1 MAGMEDRITWVRA
14 YNRFPDNLLWGYDG
28 ITPLDVRQG
37 AIGNCWFMAAASALA
52 EKPHRLEK
60 VFLNEESALN
70 PNGIYA
76 INVYV
81 LGVPTTIIVDD
92 YLPLQRYW
100 EDAPYETLFSLV
112 GEDTSMWGVLL
123 EKAFAKLHGNYEHL
137 IAGDPRMAARTLM
150 GSPSIQHVHRA
161 TETTEE
167 FLWGEMIHSDTH
179 DEMMFLITPGT
190 TDTSVNECGLA
201 NNHAYVVLGAK
212 ELSNGAKVVKM
223 RNPWGRERY
232 TCDYSDESELWTPE
246 LR

>member
-1 MAGMEDRITWVRA
+1 
-14 YNRFPDNLLWGYDG
+14 
-28 ITPLDVRQG
+28 
-37 AIGNCWFMAAASALA
+37 MAAASALA

-76 INVYV
+76 INIYA

-123 EKAFAKLHGNYEHL
+123 EKAFAKIHGNYERL

-150 GSPSIQHVHRA
+150 GAPSI
-161 TETTEE
+161 
-167 FLWGEMIHSDTH
+167 
-179 DEMMFLITPGT
+179 
-190 TDTSVNECGLA
+190 
-201 NNHAYVVLGAK
+201 
-212 ELSNGAKVVKM
+212 
-223 RNPWGRERY
+223 
-232 TCDYSDESELWTPE
+232 
-246 LR
+246 